1 MDFDKDV
8 ALIQFTGNGE
18 IVDVHEGLA
27 RGAARDDLP
36 GLLNGRDVHENG
48 EIGSRMQR
56 TVCSTMAKEGEA
68 QGMDLIW
75 RKEERRTT
83 ERG

>member
-1 MDFDKDV
+1 M
-8 ALIQFTGNGE
+8 
-18 IVDVHEGLA
+18 HEGLA

-36 GLLNGRDVHENG
+36 GLLNGRDVHEND
-48 EIGSRMQR
+48 EIGRRMQR
-56 TVCSTMAKEGEA
+56 TVCSAMAKEA